1 MDPRGRK
8 KRKWGRGISYSYT
21 YYVYVLR
28 VYVRRKGERRGG
40 NFDANDSNNDP
51 RSSFV
56 SVAALSFPDDG
67 GGKKERKRKKML
79 QFYRSVRGRTWG
91 GLVWVFVSP

>member
-1 MDPRGRK
+1 MDPRRRK
-8 KRKWGRGISYSYT
+8 KMGKRYFLFL
-21 YYVYVLR
+21 YVCVLC

-67 GGKKERKRKKML
+67 GEKKRKRKKDAAIL
-79 QFYRSVRGRTWG
+79 LECTRENVGRVS
-91 GLVWVFVSP
+91 LVFVSP